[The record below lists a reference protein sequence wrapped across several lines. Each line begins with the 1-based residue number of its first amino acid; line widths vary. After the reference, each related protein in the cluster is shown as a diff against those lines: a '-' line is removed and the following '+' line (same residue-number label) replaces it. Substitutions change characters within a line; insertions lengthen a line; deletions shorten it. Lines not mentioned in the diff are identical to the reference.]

1 MKDENEMI
9 ELGGGRVISKTD
21 YQNALEEYYKT
32 HKTDGVA
39 PLTYDGKVIG
49 RVYTPDA
56 DIKRMTME
64 ITIDEGKKIID
75 GIMHQPIG
83 ISSRKMG
90 NVLEDGTVDDST
102 PFTEFS
108 ILKNLPD
115 KSNIEEQT

>member
-1 MKDENEMI
+1 MKEKEEMI
-9 ELGGGRVISKTD
+9 ELGGNRVISKKD

-32 HKTDGVA
+32 HKIDDDV

-49 RVYTPDA
+49 RVYTPDG
-56 DIKRMTME
+56 DIRQMTVE
-64 ITIDEGKKIID
+64 ITTDEGKKIID

-90 NVLEDGTVDDST
+90 SILEDGTVDDSQ

-108 ILKNLPD
+108 ILKN
-115 KSNIEEQT
+115 I